1 MLHGKTFVIGDIQ
14 GCYKGLRR
22 LLDKAH
28 FDPSTDMLYAVG
40 DLVARGEDSLSTLRF
55 LRDLNAS
62 FSTVLGNHDLHLL
75 AVANGIRKAKKSDKL
90 TSLLNAA
97 DLPDLLNWLR
107 QFPLASKIDS
117 NTLIVHAGL
126 YPKWSIDECISLSNE
141 VSQALKGDSYVNFL
155 AGMYGNNPDSWSPD
169 LPMQDRLRFVVNACT
184 RMRFVQQSG
193 KLDFDNKSHPDSVP
207 ANQRKKLAPWFERT
221 NEQLRTTERVIFGHW
236 AALLGETRNPQ
247 FIGLDTGY
255 VWGQSMSL
263 LCIDSKEVIR
273 IDAKDG

>member
-28 FDPSTDMLYAVG
+28 FNPSNDMLYAVG
-40 DLVARGEDSLSTLRF
+40 DLVARGEDSLNTLRF
-55 LRDLNAS
+55 LRGLGTS
-62 FSTVLGNHDLHLL
+62 FSAVLGNHDLHLL

-90 TSLLNAA
+90 TPLLNAA

-126 YPKWSIDECISLSNE
+126 YPHWSIDECISLSDE
-141 VSQALKGDSYVNFL
+141 VSLALRSDNYVSFL
-155 AGMYGNNPDSWSPD
+155 TGMYGNKPDSWSPD
-169 LPMQDRLRFVVNACT
+169 LPSQERLRFVVNACT
-184 RMRFVQQSG
+184 RMRFVNQNG
-193 KLDFDNKSHPDSVP
+193 KLDFDNKSHPNSVP
-207 ANQRKKLAPWFERT
+207 ANQRKKLAPWFEHT
-221 NEQLRTTERVIFGHW
+221 NKQLGTSDRVMFGHW
-236 AALLGETRNPQ
+236 AALSGETHNPQ

-263 LCIDSKEVIR
+263 LCLDNKEIIR
-273 IDAKDG
+273 VDAKGE